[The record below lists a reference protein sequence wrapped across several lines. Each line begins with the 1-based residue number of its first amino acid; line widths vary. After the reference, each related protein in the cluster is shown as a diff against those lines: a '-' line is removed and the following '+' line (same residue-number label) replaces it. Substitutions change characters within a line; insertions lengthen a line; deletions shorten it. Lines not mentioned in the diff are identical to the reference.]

1 MRLSNTHPALR
12 HCWHPV
18 ARSAEVTDRPSKV
31 RLLGEPWVVYRVD
44 GRPVA
49 FLDRC
54 PHRLAPLSLGERSG
68 ENLRCAY
75 HGWCFD
81 SSGRCIEIPALGPD
95 AALPPRAR
103 LSAPFGVTERYG
115 LVFLAPESPLAELPA
130 VDSADDPAFE
140 AVELVPTEARAGAGQ
155 SADNFLDFAHFPFL
169 HRATIGT
176 EESTVLDPYSVNRDG
191 LSFTVVYEHPV
202 ANRVDPG
209 VAAGIRPLVQT
220 RRMTYWYT
228 APFFLVLRLEY
239 LEADAVNVIGF
250 FIQPQTDESCR
261 LYMTLWCNDLGGDPS
276 RREEMIAYEQKIL
289 DEDLALQRQF
299 DDLSLP
305 LELSAEIHTR
315 ADKNTVELRRVLA
328 DLVAQATAATTLD
341 SSGTLASLGLETAMP
356 EAHARR

>member
-12 HCWHPV
+12 RCWHPV
-18 ARSAEVTDRPSKV
+18 ARSAEVTDRPSKIW
-31 RLLGEPWVVYRVD
+31 LLGQSWVLYRVD

-68 ENLRCAY
+68 DGLRCAY

-81 SSGRCIEIPALGPD
+81 PSGRCIEIPALGPG
-95 AALPPRAR
+95 AALPPCAR
-103 LSAPFGVTERYG
+103 LSAAFAVTERFG
-115 LVFLAPESPLAELPA
+115 LVFLAPEAPLADLPP

-140 AVELVPTEARAGAGQ
+140 LVELVPTEARVGAGQ
-155 SADNFLDFAHFPFL
+155 TADNFLDFAHFPFL

-176 EESTVLDPYSVNRDG
+176 DESAMLHPYAVDRDG
-191 LSFTVVYEHPV
+191 LSFKVVYEHPV

-209 VAAGIRPLVQT
+209 VDAGIRPLVQM

-239 LEADAVNVIGF
+239 LEAGSVNVIGF
-250 FIQPQTDESCR
+250 FIQPQSDDSCR
-261 LYMTLWCNDLGGDPS
+261 LYMSLWCNDLGGDPV
-276 RREEMIAYEQKIL
+276 RRQAMIDFEQRVL
-289 DEDLALQRQF
+289 DEDLALQTRF

-328 DLVAQATAATTLD
+328 ELVASATAEP
-341 SSGTLASLGLETAMP
+341 SSEEAAGLESL
-356 EAHARR
+356 ARP

>member
-1 MRLSNTHPALR
+1 
-12 HCWHPV
+12 
-18 ARSAEVTDRPSKV
+18 
-31 RLLGEPWVVYRVD
+31 
-44 GRPVA
+44 
-49 FLDRC
+49 
-54 PHRLAPLSLGERSG
+54 
-68 ENLRCAY
+68 
-75 HGWCFD
+75 
-81 SSGRCIEIPALGPD
+81 
-95 AALPPRAR
+95 
-103 LSAPFGVTERYG
+103 VTERYG
-115 LVFLAPESPLAELPA
+115 LVFLAPETPLVELPP
-130 VDSADDPAFE
+130 VDSAEDPAFE
-140 AVELVPTEARAGAGQ
+140 AVELVPSEARVGAGQ

-176 EESTVLDPYSVNRDG
+176 EESTVLDPYTVNRDG
-191 LSFTVVYEHPV
+191 LGFTVVYEHPV

-239 LEADAVNVIGF
+239 LETDAVNVIGF
-250 FIQPQTDESCR
+250 FIQPQSDDSCR

-276 RREEMIAYEQKIL
+276 RREDLIAYEQKIL

-328 DLVAQATAATTLD
+328 DLVAQATAATSLDTSATLE
-341 SSGTLASLGLETAMP
+341 SLGLETAIS
-356 EAHARR
+356 EAPARR